1 MKLTKTVCLMMSLC
15 LFGCATQK
23 APVEHATQSEAPAAT
38 ETPAAPE
45 ASKVQSMLDPSNPFA
60 QPSTMPYGIPAF
72 DKIRSEHFLPAI
84 EAGMTDAMAEIE
96 AIANQTDPATFENT
110 IVAMEKS
117 GALLERA
124 LRTFSNLNSTH
135 TDDILKQT
143 QLAVAPKLAAHDD
156 AVYMNDALFKRVDAI
171 YQARETLGLDAESLR
186 LVERYY
192 TDFVRAG
199 AKLDAAQ
206 KEILKSINIE
216 LATLTTQFGQNILAD
231 TNDSAVWVENQE
243 ELAGLTT
250 AEIETVAAA
259 AKAKGHDGKYLIT
272 LRNTSIQPVLAN
284 LENRALRERV
294 HAASL
299 ARCSRGNA
307 YDNGKLIAQ
316 IVTLRAKRAEL
327 LGYRTHADY
336 ILDDQTAKTVDA
348 VNKRLNEMVPAAK
361 ASIEREAAELQLVMN
376 AHQGNDKLKLA
387 AHDWSYYAD
396 DLRSQK
402 YEINEAELKPYF
414 ELNNVVTKGVFYAA
428 EKLYGIKFV
437 ERKDI
442 PLYHPDVRIWEV
454 FDANGESLALFIGD
468 FFARETKRGGAWM
481 NSYVIQSKL
490 NNTRPVIGNHSNIEK
505 PAGDAPVLLTLD
517 EVTTLFHEFG
527 HALHGMFSDVQY
539 PRFAGTSVTRDFVE
553 FPSQFNEIWALWPE
567 IVENYA
573 IHYQT
578 GEKIPAQL
586 LEKIQK
592 SDKFNQGYA
601 TTEYLAAAVVDQYW
615 HQMTSADIAALGD
628 FSTRIAEIEQEF
640 LTKAGLNLD
649 YAPPRYK
656 SAYYN
661 HVFAGGYSAGY
672 YAYIWAEVLD
682 ADAEQWFQV
691 RGLTRDNGD
700 RLRSKVLSKGG
711 SIDAMTLY
719 RDFADRE
726 PSIEPLLV
734 RRGLK

>member
-1 MKLTKTVCLMMSLC
+1 MKLTKTVCLILTLS
-15 LFGCATQK
+15 LFGCTSQK
-23 APVEHATQSEAPAAT
+23 PPVENAIQIEATAVSEAP
-38 ETPAAPE
+38 
-45 ASKVQSMLDPSNPFA
+45 KVQSMLDPSNPFA
-60 QPSTMPYGIPAF
+60 QSSTMPYGIPAF
-72 DKIRSEHFLPAI
+72 DKIQSEHFLPAI
-84 EAGMTDAMAEIE
+84 EAGMADAVKEIE
-96 AIANQTDPATFENT
+96 AIATQTEPATFENT

-135 TDDILKQT
+135 TNDVLKQT
-143 QLAVAPKLAAHDD
+143 QLTVAPKLAAHDD
-156 AVYMNDALFKRVDAI
+156 AIYLNDALFKRVEAI
-171 YQARETLGLDAESLR
+171 YQARETLNLDAESLR

-206 KEILKSINIE
+206 KEELKALNIE
-216 LATLTTQFGQNILAD
+216 LASLTTQFGQNILAD
-231 TNDSAVWVENQE
+231 TNDSAVLVDTKE
-243 ELAGLTT
+243 ELAGMSE
-250 AEIETVAAA
+250 AEIATAAEM
-259 AKAKGHDGKYLIT
+259 AKAKGHDGKYLLT
-272 LRNTSIQPVLAN
+272 LRNTSIQPILVN
-284 LENRALRERV
+284 LDNRDLRARV

-307 YDNGKLIAQ
+307 YDNGKIVAQ

-348 VNKRLNEMVPAAK
+348 VNQRLHEMVPAAK
-361 ASIEREAAELQLVMN
+361 ASVEREAAELQLVMN
-376 AHQGNDKLKLA
+376 AHQGNDSLKLA

-402 YEINEAELKPYF
+402 YELNEAELKPYF

-454 FDANGESLALFIGD
+454 FDADGSPLALFIGD

-481 NSYVIQSKL
+481 NSYVLQSKL
-490 NNTRPVIGNHSNIEK
+490 NNARPVIGNHSNIEK

-539 PRFAGTSVTRDFVE
+539 PRFGGTTVPRDFVE

-578 GEKIPAQL
+578 GEKIPAEL

-601 TTEYLAAAVVDQYW
+601 TTEYLAAAIVDQYW
-615 HQMTSADIAALGD
+615 HQLTSAEIAAMGD
-628 FSTRIAEIEQEF
+628 FSSRVSELELEF
-640 LTKAGLNLD
+640 LEKAGLKLD
-649 YAPPRYK
+649 FVPPRYK
-656 SAYYN
+656 SLYYN

-682 ADAEQWFQV
+682 ADAEQWFQTH
-691 RGLTRDNGD
+691 GLSRVNGD
-700 RLRSKVLSKGG
+700 RLRQRVLSKGG
-711 SIDAMTLY
+711 SVDAMTLY
-719 RDFADRE
+719 RDFAERE
-726 PSIEPLLV
+726 PSIDPLLI